1 MSVATTAGHLTGH
14 CLCVSHDPRSQ
25 RAWSHPSD
33 HLVLWQDMDKL
44 QALQNT
50 VSTLQCTVIHERLDL
65 NHLWRV
71 TSRSRYVFISRAMS
85 TLCIY
90 IHDCVIIIPLCF
102 IKIAVCIIII

>member
-71 TSRSRYVFISRAMS
+71 NLEEQICVHLQSYVY
-85 TLCIY
+85 TLYMCN
-90 IHDCVIIIPLCF
+90 IPLCF
-102 IKIAVCIIII
+102 IL